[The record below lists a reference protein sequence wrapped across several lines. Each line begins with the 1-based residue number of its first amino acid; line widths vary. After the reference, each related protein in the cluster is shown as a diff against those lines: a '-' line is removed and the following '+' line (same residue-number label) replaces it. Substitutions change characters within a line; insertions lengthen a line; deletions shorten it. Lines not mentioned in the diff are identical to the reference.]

1 MHCMSP
7 HPFGMWA
14 HERASFSGKM
24 QSFLRMKINQSAS
37 ECVNLSTWLWC
48 FCTELCRLIC
58 CIETAV
64 IIFTGRMC
72 IYLHVCS
79 KKKKI
84 DGEKVNCTNMSGE
97 KLLARL
103 TLVLSLHKHAHP
115 WHQSLLI
122 VGFFSN
128 TYKIFYLQKQKKK
141 SSNKVF
147 TSTLILCYVITV
159 FASIQYLH
167 TTAVGARGAAV
178 ALWCLWLFYRCS
190 SFLPQF

>member
-1 MHCMSP
+1 
-7 HPFGMWA
+7 
-14 HERASFSGKM
+14 M

-37 ECVNLSTWLWC
+37 ECVNLSTWLWF

-72 IYLHVCS
+72 IYLHVCL
-79 KKKKI
+79 KKKKRWRK
-84 DGEKVNCTNMSGE
+84 DELHKYEWRKASGP
-97 KLLARL
+97 ADTC
-103 TLVLSLHKHAHP
+103 TLVAQTCTSVASILAYC
-115 WHQSLLI
+115 W
-122 VGFFSN
+122 GFFPTPTRFFICKS
-128 TYKIFYLQKQKKK
+128 KKKK

-159 FASIQYLH
+159 FASIQYLY
-167 TTAVGARGAAV
+167 TTAVGERGAAV